1 MNIPEELLPVVEWW
15 EKDGKKTLA
24 VVAVAG
30 VVALGIWSWRAHRES
45 VREDAAAALIGYGD
59 ADSLQAAVDKYG
71 ALESGPMLKLKLAAA
86 YFARQEEGDAQ
97 KALELYDELC
107 ASGSAPAGY
116 EDVPVVGRAECLEA
130 LERWD
135 EAAKEYAGFAEKA
148 STNSCLRL
156 TAQLGAARCRAQIGE
171 RDAAVA
177 ALEALKKELVA
188 DEAAVARVDMTLDVV
203 KRWVKRET
211 PVAVASPVVAE
222 AADVVPG
229 TAEAPARPAEPEVKD
244 ASSIVLPS
252 ALPAAPVA
260 VPAPV
265 VTPAPAAAPEAAPA
279 PAPEAA
285 AAEAPAAPAP
295 EAK

>member
-30 VVALGIWSWRAHRES
+30 VVALGIWSWRAHKES

-59 ADSLQAAVDKYG
+59 ADSLQAAVDSYG

-86 YFARQEEGDAQ
+86 YFARQEDGDAQ

-135 EAAKEYAGFAEKA
+135 EAAKAYADFAETA
-148 STNSCLRL
+148 ATNSCLKL

-188 DEAAVARVDMTLDVV
+188 DEAAVARVDTTLDVV

-211 PVAVASPVVAE
+211 PVAVAAPVVAE
-222 AADVVPG
+222 
-229 TAEAPARPAEPEVKD
+229 TPAEPVQAAESEVKD

-265 VTPAPAAAPEAAPA
+265 VTPAPAAAPEAVPA

-285 AAEAPAAPAP
+285 PAPAATEAPAAPAP

>member
-24 VVAVAG
+24 VAAVAG

-59 ADSLQAAVDKYG
+59 ADSLQAAVDGYG

-86 YFARQEEGDAQ
+86 YFARQEDGDVQ

-116 EDVPVVGRAECLEA
+116 EGIPVVGRAECLEA

-135 EAAKEYAGFAEKA
+135 EAAKAYAGFVEEA

-177 ALEALKKELVA
+177 DLEALKKELVS
-188 DEAAVARVDMTLDVV
+188 DDAAVARVDATLDVV
-203 KRWVKRET
+203 KRWVKREA
-211 PVAVASPVVAE
+211 PVAVAEPVVAE
-222 AADVVPG
+222 TP
-229 TAEAPARPAEPEVKD
+229 AEPAQAAEPEVKD
-244 ASSIVLPS
+244 ASAIVLPS
-252 ALPAAPVA
+252 ARPAAPVA
-260 VPAPV
+260 APVVVPAP
-265 VTPAPAAAPEAAPA
+265 APAPEAAPA
-279 PAPEAA
+279 PAATPEPAPAPA